1 MTGSALHASRLVS
14 ICAVAAMAAAPALAQ
29 DLPAPP
35 LPVTPPAAA
44 AAAPAAS
51 VSAANRGLIM
61 PAERSADI
69 QAHWSARREYVR
81 DRDERR
87 ADDEEQ
93 RVRSLKDDLAI
104 ENLFFISGALVRESQ
119 EALASGAP
127 ALALSR
133 CKLAVEF
140 APAFP
145 EAHYCLARAMLA
157 DNISAVRPAFDE
169 MWAGVSAGAND
180 PRISRAFLANV
191 LGMLFAG
198 LLAAG
203 LLFVLVLLTR
213 YAMLYAHDLHHLF
226 PVGARRWKTKMLA
239 AVLILSPVF
248 LQLGPVPLIFT
259 VLLACALYATTVEI
273 GLSVALLCVLAASPL
288 IAQNLSRVGA
298 YGGPA
303 VDVWLVE
310 HGTGTGP
317 EIQRLQRRLE
327 SINELAVDFTLAHK
341 AKRDGD
347 LATAE
352 KVYLRALDAQGS
364 PSLGLAAV
372 HNNLGNVYLLEGDTP
387 KALAQYQQAEDL
399 RESLAAPHFNISRA
413 LGMGGVETLEKVQA
427 EQARALYLDRRAVD
441 AFTGGSLQANRK
453 ANKFV
458 MDIGLDDDLLAPLVE
473 VEARVADPVGDE
485 VRAQL
490 AGGLPNDVAWALPL
504 IAAALVLALHLARP
518 RLRPSGRCE
527 RCGRE
532 VCKRCDP
539 DARPSEALCAQCVN
553 VFIRRT
559 GVDPAERIR
568 KEYAVQA
575 YHRRRHAM
583 ARVLAVISG
592 AGHVMMGYP
601 LRGMVYL
608 LITGTLIAS
617 VVLWRGF
624 LHDPIAVRAG
634 LSFLR
639 IGVTTALF
647 VALYSLCLRDLLARQ
662 RAEEGG

>member
-1 MTGSALHASRLVS
+1 MTGSGSALHARGWVS
-14 ICAVAAMAAAPALAQ
+14 ICAVAAMAAAPSLAQ
-29 DLPAPP
+29 PVPPPP
-35 LPVTPPAAA
+35 LPVTPPP
-44 AAAPAAS
+44 AAPVPAPPTT
-51 VSAANRGLIM
+51 NRGVIM
-61 PAERSADI
+61 PAEKSADI
-69 QAHWSARREYVR
+69 QAHWSARRDYVR

-93 RVRSLKDDLAI
+93 RVRALRDDLAI
-104 ENLFFISGALVRESQ
+104 ENLLFIGGALVRESQ
-119 EALASGAP
+119 QALASGSP
-127 ALALSR
+127 ALAVSR
-133 CKLAVEF
+133 CKMAVEF
-140 APAFP
+140 APALP
-145 EAHYCLARAMLA
+145 AAHYCLSRALLA
-157 DNISAVRPAFDE
+157 DNFAVRASLDE
-169 MWAGVSAGAND
+169 LWAGFRAGLRD
-180 PRISRAFLANV
+180 PRISRAMLANL

-198 LLAAG
+198 LIAAG
-203 LLFVLVLLTR
+203 AFFVLVLFAR
-213 YAMLYAHDLHHLF
+213 YAMLYAHDVHHLF
-226 PVGARRWKTKMLA
+226 PVGARHWQTKMLA
-239 AVLILSPVF
+239 AVLLLLPVF
-248 LQLGPVPLIFT
+248 LQMGPVPLIFT
-259 VLLACALYATTVEI
+259 LLLACALYATTVEI

-288 IAQNLSRVGA
+288 MAQAISRVGA

-310 HGTGTGP
+310 HGLGTGP
-317 EIQRLQRRLE
+317 EVQRLQRRLE
-327 SINELAVDFTLAHK
+327 SFNELAVDFALAHK

-347 LATAE
+347 LASAE
-352 KVYLRALDAQGS
+352 KLYLRALEAPGA
-364 PSLGLAAV
+364 PVLGLAAV
-372 HNNLGNVYLLEGDTP
+372 HNNLGNVYLLQGDTA
-387 KALAQYQQAEDL
+387 KALAQYQQAVDL
-399 RESLAAPHFNISRA
+399 HESLAPPHFNISRA

-427 EQARALYLDRRAVD
+427 EQARALDLDRPAVD

-458 MDIGLDDDLLAPLVE
+458 MDIGLDDELLVPLVD
-473 VEARVADPVGDE
+473 VEARIADPVGDE

-490 AGGLPNDVAWALPL
+490 AAGLPTDIAWSLPL
-504 IAAALVLALHLARP
+504 IAAALVLALHLGRARV
-518 RLRPSGRCE
+518 RPSGRCE

-583 ARVLAVISG
+583 ARALAVISG
-592 AGHVMMGYP
+592 AGHVLMGYP

-608 LITGTLIAS
+608 LITGSLIAS
-617 VVLWRGF
+617 VVLWRGL

-639 IGVTTALF
+639 VGITVALF
-647 VALYSLCLRDLLARQ
+647 VGLYSLCLRDLLARQ